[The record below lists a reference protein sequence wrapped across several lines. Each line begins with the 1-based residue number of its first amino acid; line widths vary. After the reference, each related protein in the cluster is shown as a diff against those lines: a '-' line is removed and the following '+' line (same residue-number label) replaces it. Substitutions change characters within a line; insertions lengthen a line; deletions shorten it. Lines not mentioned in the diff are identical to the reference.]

1 MPKYQKRHYVD
12 IAKLL
17 NRHVQENL
25 RVDIRDYS
33 AILESEQR
41 MTHDFTAL
49 FGRDNPLF
57 NPDTFKRAVYEGSS
71 VDLKSTVHGTKWPR
85 TQSY

>member
-1 MPKYQKRHYVD
+1 MASRYQKRHYVD

-17 NRHVQENL
+17 NRHVKENL

-33 AILESEQR
+33 AVLELEQR
-41 MTHDFTAL
+41 MVHDFTAL

-71 VDLKSTVHGTKWPR
+71 VDLKSTVHIPHTN
-85 TQSY
+85 Y

>member
-17 NRHVQENL
+17 NRHVQENFK
-25 RVDIRDYS
+25 VDIRDYS
-33 AILESEQR
+33 AILELEQR
-41 MTHDFTAL
+41 MIHDFTAL

-57 NPDTFKRAVYEGSS
+57 NPDTFKQAIYKGNNANE
-71 VDLKSTVHGTKWPR
+71 
-85 TQSY
+85 

>member
-33 AILESEQR
+33 AILELEQR
-41 MTHDFTAL
+41 MIHDFTAL

-57 NPDTFKRAVYEGSS
+57 NPDTFKQAIYKGNNANE
-71 VDLKSTVHGTKWPR
+71 
-85 TQSY
+85 

>member
-41 MTHDFTAL
+41 MIHDFTAL

-71 VDLKSTVHGTKWPR
+71 VDLKSTVHIPHTR
-85 TQSY
+85 Y